1 VPEAHLQRSLTA
13 QAYNRNILSVQ
24 GDVMLDIATRNKLL
38 RIILLAD
45 FAVLTILGLLLI
57 FAAEPMFRAFH
68 LDFGAEKALGAAR
81 YIVGMWGALMATM
94 GLGYLFAAQDVGHSR
109 SWVLAGLARAVIE
122 VVVSGL
128 ALAQGLVSFKTAGMG
143 MFLALWFA
151 IAYLVLYPRGNSA
164 PAREMAERGV

>member
-1 VPEAHLQRSLTA
+1 
-13 QAYNRNILSVQ
+13 
-24 GDVMLDIATRNKLL
+24 MLDTTTRNRLL
-38 RIILLAD
+38 KVIMLAD
-45 FAVLTILGLLLI
+45 FAVLLILGALLI

-68 LDFGAEKALGAAR
+68 LDFGDGRALGAAR

-94 GLGYLFAAQDVGHSR
+94 GLGYYFAAQNVNQSR

-122 VVVSGL
+122 VIVSIM

-151 IAYLVLYPRGNSA
+151 IAYLVLYPRSSGMPES
-164 PAREMAERGV
+164 ELAERGA